1 MRSSHRRRDGFAAL
15 LASLLIAVG
24 AAPAGGV
31 EGEPELPVI
40 FVHGFSG
47 SAQQYEDQ
55 ALRWASNDYGNVVT
69 GIDRLFIGFTLEQL
83 DAFIDDVLAETGDS
97 QAYLIGHSAG
107 TAVMTAYLNSSPERV
122 ARVAKYIGIDGASN
136 ETCPGGLDEN
146 DEPLVPCMGVWGR
159 GSTER
164 MVGPDHN
171 VYFSEQGH
179 TQSVTSPESFAA
191 QYEFLTG
198 HPPETTLILPEPPEE
213 VEIAGRALNFPFNT
227 GIDGAVVE
235 LWELNQITG
244 HRTQS
249 SPEETGTLDAT
260 GDFGPWNVDGSKRYE
275 INVIRQTEE
284 PPDSQQHFY
293 FEPFI
298 RDDYLIRLN
307 ISPIGSTLS
316 NTVRANA
323 GPNTGAS
330 ISRQKEWWG
339 SNSVDPTNVDVLAV
353 RTSIPKNPGAIVQ
366 CVLFGTLKPNLCA
379 VEEVSD
385 IATPGTAPY
394 LASTIAMITFDV
406 EGDGISHP
414 DELVSLGP
422 FLSGIDVYMPA
433 PDAAPKGVVSFL
445 LDARREDSDQFIN
458 TPNWPMAEG
467 HYMSVLFRPW
477 TQEIDTWSECKMA
490 GVCQ

>member
-1 MRSSHRRRDGFAAL
+1 
-15 LASLLIAVG
+15 
-24 AAPAGGV
+24 
-31 EGEPELPVI
+31 VI

-69 GIDRLFIGFTLEQL
+69 GIDRLFVGFSLAQL

-107 TAVMTAYLNSSPERV
+107 TAVMTTYLNSSPERV
-122 ARVAKYIGIDGASN
+122 ARVAKYIGIDGSSN

-159 GSTER
+159 GPTTR

-198 HPPETTLILPEPPEE
+198 HPPETTLVLPEPPNQ
-213 VEIAGRALNFPFNT
+213 VEIAGRALNFPLNT
-227 GIDGAVVE
+227 GIEGAVLE
-235 LWELNQITG
+235 LWEVNASTG
-244 HRTQS
+244 HRKRS
-249 SPEETGTLDAT
+249 SPDEIVTLDAT
-260 GDFGPWNVDGSKRYE
+260 GDFGPWSVNGNRRYE
-275 INVIRQTEE
+275 INVIRETEE

-293 FEPFI
+293 FEPFV

-307 ISPIGSTLS
+307 ISPLGSTLS
-316 NTVRANA
+316 NTVRENA
-323 GPNTGAS
+323 GPNSGAS

-339 SNSVDPTNVDVLAV
+339 NNSVDPTNVDVLAV
-353 RTSIPKNPGAIVQ
+353 NTSVPLAPSVGTRTLCLMFGALLPQ
-366 CVLFGTLKPNLCA
+366 LCT
-379 VEEVSD
+379 VENVSD

-394 LASTIAMITFDV
+394 SASTIAMITFDV
-406 EGDGISHP
+406 EGDGISHT

-433 PDAAPKGVVSFL
+433 PDADPNGVVSFL
-445 LDARREDSDQFIN
+445 LDGRREDRDQFIH

-467 HYMSVLFRPW
+467 HYMSVVFRPW
-477 TQEIDTWSECKMA
+477 TQDIDSWSACRQA
-490 GVCQ
+490 QACQ